1 MELFT
6 ALVLALQPVPAPTLT
21 IPPPAMH
28 EGGLVLA
35 ARRQVEP
42 VWLRM
47 PVPKRAPGWV
57 KGGIIGG
64 VAGVVALLGVTYAFD
79 SIDHRGDAPY
89 FAMGLSGAFGG
100 FVIGGMIGGK

>member
-1 MELFT
+1 MELVT
-6 ALVLALQPVPAPTLT
+6 ALLLTLQPAPAPMLT
-21 IPPPAMH
+21 IPPPALH
-28 EGGLVLA
+28 EGELVLA
-35 ARRQVEP
+35 ARRHEES

-89 FAMGLSGAFGG
+89 LAMGLSGAFGG